1 MAVETEPRQGAA
13 ERARPG
19 ERGRAA
25 APRQEQTRAPRRT
38 PRAVARLWRGRA
50 ARYLVLSPLTRRILL
65 LNAAALGILVI
76 GLGSL
81 GAYQRSLIDS
91 QLDSLATQA
100 RIFAGALGESTV
112 SGEGE
117 ASLELMPERSR
128 MLLRRL
134 IEPTL
139 ARARLFASSGELI
152 ADSRYLMAPGG
163 TIQVEALPPP
173 EPESGLGRAFDQAY
187 GWIARA
193 VPQLGELPRYRERQ
207 PQQASDYPEV
217 TTALVGLT
225 GKVVYDN
232 GARGL
237 VLSVAVPVQRYKRV
251 VGALMVSENG
261 DEIDAAM
268 RSVRLDILKA
278 FAVALLLTIFFSF
291 YLGNTIVRPIRR
303 LAAAA
308 ERLGPGRGRTAG
320 IPDFTSR
327 RDEIGDLSG
336 SLRHMTEMLWQRMDA
351 IERFAAD
358 VAHEIKN
365 PLSSLRSA
373 VETAARV
380 KDPDQLRRLMTI
392 IIEDVERLDRL
403 ISDISEASRLDAE
416 LSRATAERVDLRELL
431 ATLLEIYDA
440 AERPD
445 APTLILETKGE
456 RLPVRGL
463 EGRLAQVFRNL
474 IENAVSFS
482 PRGGVI
488 ALSARRDRQMI
499 EAAVEDEGPGLP
511 EGKFEAIFERFY
523 TERPAG
529 EKFGVH
535 SGLGL
540 AISKQIVEAHGG
552 TIRAENRHDRAG
564 RVCGAR
570 FIVRLPADEGEG
582 PGIDSG
588 RGRRHPARP
597 GS

>member
-1 MAVETEPRQGAA
+1 MAVETERGHGGA
-13 ERARPG
+13 
-19 ERGRAA
+19 GRASGA
-25 APRQEQTRAPRRT
+25 GTAGART
-38 PRAVARLWRGRA
+38 PRPTPRMLARLWRRRLLRHLA
-50 ARYLVLSPLTRRILL
+50 LSPLTRRILL
-65 LNAAALGILVI
+65 LNVAALGILVI
-76 GLGSL
+76 GLGYL
-81 GAYQRSLIDS
+81 GAYQRNLIAS
-91 QLDSLATQA
+91 QLESLTTQA
-100 RIFAGALGESTV
+100 RIFAGALGESAVT
-112 SGEGE
+112 GDGE
-117 ASLELMPERSR
+117 ATFDFMPEQSR

-134 IEPTL
+134 IEPTR
-139 ARARLFASSGELI
+139 ARARLFASSGELV

-163 TIQVEALPPP
+163 AIQVETLPPP
-173 EPESGLGRAFDQAY
+173 QPKAPLARFFDRAY
-187 GWIARA
+187 GWLAVT
-193 VPQLGELPRYRERQ
+193 VPQLGELPRYRESQ
-207 PQQASDYPEV
+207 HQQAGDYPEAAKALLGI
-217 TTALVGLT
+217 TGTA
-225 GKVVYDN
+225 VYDH

-261 DEIDAAM
+261 EEIDAAM

-278 FAVALLLTIFFSF
+278 FGIALLLTTFFSF
-291 YLGNTIVRPIRR
+291 YLGSTIVRPIRR

-308 ERLGPGRGRTAG
+308 ERLGPGRGRADG

-327 RDEIGDLSG
+327 HDEIGDLSG
-336 SLRHMTEMLWQRMDA
+336 ALRRMTKMLWQRMDA

-380 KDPDQLRRLMTI
+380 KDPEQQRRLMTI
-392 IIEDVERLDRL
+392 ILEDVQRLDRL
-403 ISDISEASRLDAE
+403 ISDISDASRLDAE

-431 ATLLEIYDA
+431 ATLLQVYDD
-440 AERPD
+440 AERLD
-445 APTLILETKGE
+445 APSLLLETAGE

-482 PRGGVI
+482 PPGGVI
-488 ALSARRDRQMI
+488 TLSARRTGEMI
-499 EAAVEDEGPGLP
+499 EAVVEDEGPGLP
-511 EGKFEAIFERFY
+511 AGKLEAIFERFY
-523 TERPAG
+523 TERPPG

-552 TIRAENRHDRAG
+552 SIRAENRRHGAG
-564 RVCGAR
+564 RVRGAR
-570 FIVRLPADEGEG
+570 FIVRLPADDGESL
-582 PGIDSG
+582 GIDSG

>member
-1 MAVETEPRQGAA
+1 MAVETEPRQSSAGRPGVA
-13 ERARPG
+13 ERAREEG
-19 ERGRAA
+19 GRREL
-25 APRQEQTRAPRRT
+25 PRPSLRT
-38 PRAVARLWRGRA
+38 PSAFERLWRGRLQ
-50 ARYLVLSPLTRRILL
+50 RYLALSPLIRRILL
-65 LNAAALGILVI
+65 LNVAALGILVI
-76 GLGSL
+76 GLGYQ
-81 GAYQRSLIDS
+81 GAYQRSLIAS
-91 QLDSLATQA
+91 ELQSLTTQA
-100 RIFAGALGESTV
+100 RIFAGALGESAV
-112 SGEGE
+112 SGEGD
-117 ASLELMPERSR
+117 AGAELMPERSR

-134 IEPTL
+134 IEPTR

-163 TIQVEALPPP
+163 PVQVEALPPMQP
-173 EPESGLGRAFDQAY
+173 KPPLRRIFDHAY
-187 GWIARA
+187 RWLVTT
-193 VPQLGELPRYRERQ
+193 VPQLGTLPRYREGQ

-217 TTALVGLT
+217 AAALAGVAGSA
-225 GKVVYDN
+225 VYDH

-251 VGALMVSENG
+251 VGALMVSQNSE
-261 DEIDAAM
+261 EVDAAM

-278 FAVALLLTIFFSF
+278 FAIALLLTTFFSF

-308 ERLGPGRGRTAG
+308 ERLGPGRGRAGG

-336 SLRHMTEMLWQRMDA
+336 ALRRMTEMLWQRMNA

-380 KDPDQLRRLMTI
+380 KDPEQQRRLMTI
-392 IIEDVERLDRL
+392 ILEDVQRLDRL
-403 ISDISEASRLDAE
+403 ISDISDASRLDAE
-416 LSRATAERVDLRELL
+416 LSRAVAEQVDLRELL
-431 ATLLEIYDA
+431 STLLGVYDDPERKDSPSLLLECRA
-440 AERPD
+440 A
-445 APTLILETKGE
+445 

-482 PRGGVI
+482 PPGGVI
-488 ALSARRDRQMI
+488 MLTARRDGEMI
-499 EAAVEDEGPGLP
+499 EAVVEDEGPGLP
-511 EGKFEAIFERFY
+511 EGKLTAIFERFY
-523 TERPAG
+523 TERPPG

-552 TIRAENRHDRAG
+552 TIRAENRTDPAG
-564 RVCGAR
+564 RVTGAR
-570 FIVRLPADEGEG
+570 FIVRLPTFEGDG
-582 PGIDSG
+582 RGIDSG

-597 GS
+597 GP

>member
-1 MAVETEPRQGAA
+1 M
-13 ERARPG
+13 
-19 ERGRAA
+19 
-25 APRQEQTRAPRRT
+25 PRRT
-38 PRAVARLWRGRA
+38 PRALVRLWRWRA
-50 ARYLVLSPLTRRILL
+50 ARYLALSPLTRRILL
-65 LNAAALGILVI
+65 LNVAALGILVI
-76 GLGSL
+76 GLGYL

-91 QLDSLATQA
+91 QLESLATQA
-100 RIFAGALGESTV
+100 RIFAGALGESAV

-134 IEPTL
+134 IEPTR

-163 TIQVEALPPP
+163 AIQVEALPPTEP
-173 EPESGLGRAFDQAY
+173 EPPLVRFFDQAY
-187 GWIARA
+187 GWLTAA

-207 PQQASDYPEV
+207 PQQASDYSEAA
-217 TTALVGLT
+217 TALVGLT
-225 GKVVYDN
+225 GKAVYDN

-251 VGALMVSENG
+251 VGALMVSESG
-261 DEIDAAM
+261 EEIDAAM

-278 FAVALLLTIFFSF
+278 FAIALLLTTFFSF

-308 ERLGPGRGRTAG
+308 ERLGPGRGRAGG
-320 IPDFTSR
+320 IPDFTGR

-336 SLRHMTEMLWQRMDA
+336 ALRHMTEMLWQRMDA

-380 KDPDQLRRLMTI
+380 KDPEQQRRLMTI
-392 IIEDVERLDRL
+392 ILEDVERLDRL

-416 LSRATAERVDLRELL
+416 LSRATAEQVDLRELL
-431 ATLLEIYDA
+431 ATLLEVYDA
-440 AERPD
+440 AERTD
-445 APTLILETKGE
+445 APTLILETAGE

-482 PRGGVI
+482 PPGGVI
-488 ALSARRDRQMI
+488 ALSARRDGEVV
-499 EAAVEDEGPGLP
+499 EAVVEDEGLGLP

-552 TIRAENRHDRAG
+552 TIRAENRRDRAG

-582 PGIDSG
+582 LGIDSG

-597 GS
+597 KS